1 MRLIDADALILKL
14 ENDIDCM
21 DDGILIIFTQAE
33 IKDIKNTLTVDA
45 VEVVRCENCKHRN
58 GDYCH
63 RYQDGYSAFIHR
75 DDFCNYAERR
85 ENETD

>member
-1 MRLIDADALILKL
+1 MRLIDADALVLKL

-33 IKDIKNTLTVDA
+33 IKDIKNALTVDA

-63 RYQDGYSAFIHR
+63 RYQNGYSAFIHR

-85 ENETD
+85 EDEAD